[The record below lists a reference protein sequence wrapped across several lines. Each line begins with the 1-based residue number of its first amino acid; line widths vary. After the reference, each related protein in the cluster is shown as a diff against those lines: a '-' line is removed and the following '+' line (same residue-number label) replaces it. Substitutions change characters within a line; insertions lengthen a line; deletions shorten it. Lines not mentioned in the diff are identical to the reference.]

1 MTLPP
6 HRSGGA
12 GNDLAGPCHSAPA
25 NPAGGGQ
32 ELPVDAW
39 ELAPLGTSAADS
51 PIRLFGFPGV
61 AEETALILGGVHGSE
76 RSGVEAAWRTVG
88 RLASGAAPHWTTY
101 AVPCLFPDNLAD
113 GRREGS
119 VPTNRNF
126 PAPGESLSNAAQ
138 RGGSAPVDS
147 LGVPILPENR
157 MLMALIGRIKPRRV
171 VSLHATAFPE
181 RAGIFAD
188 AHTLPGPA
196 DSAEAAAARTHHDA
210 ELAMAMARHAQARG
224 ARVAGNRLDGI
235 PTALWSGETPAGT
248 SLGGWAPAPI
258 AEGGAEDRLPITLIT
273 VEVDGLA
280 DSKQAA
286 DPLARAVELEAHAD
300 AIMTV
305 FLEHDP
311 IRRVRV
317 WPEVVL

>member
-6 HRSGGA
+6 RRSGGSGTGSA
-12 GNDLAGPCHSAPA
+12 GRRHSAPA
-25 NPAGGGQ
+25 IPAGGGQ
-32 ELPVDAW
+32 ELPIDAW
-39 ELAPLGTSAADS
+39 ELAPLGRSAADA
-51 PIRLFGFPGV
+51 PIRLFGFPGP

-88 RLASGAAPHWTTY
+88 RLASGAARRWTTY

-113 GRREGS
+113 GRREGP

-126 PAPGESLSNAAQ
+126 PAPGESLSNAAR
-138 RGGSAPVDS
+138 RGGGTPLDS

-157 MLMALIGRIKPRRV
+157 MLIGLIGRIKPRRV

-188 AHTLPGPA
+188 PHILPGPA
-196 DSAEAAAARTHHDA
+196 DTAEAAAARTRDDA
-210 ELAMAMARHAQARG
+210 ALAMAMARHAQARG
-224 ARVAGNRLDGI
+224 AGVAGNRLDGT

-258 AEGGAEDRLPITLIT
+258 AEGGGEDRPPITLIT

-280 DSKQAA
+280 GSEQTA
-286 DPLARAVELEAHAD
+286 DPRARAVELDAHAD
-300 AIMTV
+300 AIITV
-305 FLEHDP
+305 FLE
-311 IRRVRV
+311 
-317 WPEVVL
+317 